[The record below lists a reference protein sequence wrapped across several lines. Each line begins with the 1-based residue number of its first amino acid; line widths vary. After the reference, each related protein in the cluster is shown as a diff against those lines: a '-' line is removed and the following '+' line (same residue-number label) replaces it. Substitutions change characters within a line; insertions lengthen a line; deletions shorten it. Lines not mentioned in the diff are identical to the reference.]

1 MISIKSNAIT
11 SERSIISCC
20 TINILCCITSFCL
33 CVLGANG
40 FRLLGAGKSIVQMA
54 ERGHWYPNFTAIT
67 VGLILTICSMY
78 AFFAAR
84 GIQVLPFTKIIL
96 SLVATVF
103 LIRGFAFP
111 WLKSKFVGNSD
122 LFWYVSSAF
131 CLMLGSLYAVG
142 VYLI

>member
-1 MISIKSNAIT
+1 MQSLPNVLLYLAALLT
-11 SERSIISCC
+11 
-20 TINILCCITSFCL
+20 LCAALLHFV
-33 CVLGANG
+33 CVFWGANG
-40 FRLLGAGKSIVQMA
+40 FRFLGAGKSIVQMV

-67 VGLILTICSMY
+67 VGLILTVCATY
-78 AFFAAR
+78 AFFAAK
-84 GIQVLPFTKIIL
+84 GIQILPFTKIIL
-96 SLVATVF
+96 SLVAAVF

-131 CLMLGSLYAVG
+131 CLILGALYAAG

>member
-1 MISIKSNAIT
+1 MYSS
-11 SERSIISCC
+11 SIIPLYFASAL
-20 TINILCCITSFCL
+20 TFLTALLHFI
-33 CVLGANG
+33 CVFWGANG
-40 FRLLGAGKSIVQMA
+40 FRFLGAGKSIVQMV
-54 ERGHWYPNFTAIT
+54 ERGHWYPNFTAIA
-67 VGLILTICSMY
+67 VGLILTVCSIY
-78 AFFAAR
+78 AFLAAK

-96 SLVATVF
+96 SLVAVIF

-131 CLMLGSLYAVG
+131 CLILGTLYAVG